1 MVQAAQPT
9 LMKHVVSFLLAS
21 GPLWGPPP
29 PTRSW
34 LSHSH
39 MYSSP
44 SRFPVESH
52 LLLGCSHKI
61 PNGASS
67 AFDLP
72 RCSTATSNTILGLFL
87 QGPSWHVLPHAAP
100 GFFVGRGW
108 IGWWSSPTSTSILLA
123 SRDDTSALYLG
134 RRTQSQ
140 GMIILSAEAAM
151 VFSLDLASWRVLGTY
166 L

>member
-9 LMKHVVSFLLAS
+9 LMKRVASFLVAS
-21 GPLWGPPP
+21 GTFWGPPL

-39 MYSSP
+39 LCSSP

-67 AFDLP
+67 TFDLS
-72 RCSTATSNTILGLFL
+72 RCSTATSNTILGLSL
-87 QGPSWHVLPHAAP
+87 QGPLWRVLPHAAP
-100 GFFVGRGW
+100 RFFAGCGYTGR
-108 IGWWSSPTSTSILLA
+108 WSYPNFASILLA
-123 SRDDTSALYLG
+123 SSDDTSALHSG
-134 RRTQSQ
+134 GCTQIQ
-140 GMIILSAEAAM
+140 GEIVLSTKVSM
-151 VFSLDLASWRVLGTY
+151 VPSPDLAN
-166 L
+166 